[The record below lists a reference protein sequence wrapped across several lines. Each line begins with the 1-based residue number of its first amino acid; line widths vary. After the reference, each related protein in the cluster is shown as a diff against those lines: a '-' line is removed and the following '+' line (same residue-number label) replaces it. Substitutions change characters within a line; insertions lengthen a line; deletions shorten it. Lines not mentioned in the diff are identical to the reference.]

1 MRLSRLLAS
10 GSFSALVALSAF
22 TAGGCSSS
30 SNTPA
35 TNTPPEQDPGLDP
48 GTGGTTAPPGGDGQG
63 TEVNPYGKGYP
74 TKNLGYQPRAGTRAG
89 SIMRNYK
96 FLGWRD
102 GDPAKGTTVISL
114 ADLFDPEMREHKLIS
129 FSAGALW
136 CPPCNDEAK
145 LLVPMIAELKTRKV
159 TVIQAIIEGG
169 TRGTGSTLEDLGVWQ
184 KRHNVNY
191 TLFLDPD
198 QRNLGQF
205 FEAAAIPWNAL
216 IDARSMEIL
225 TSGVGVNLNE
235 LPNDFVRWSKWIDE
249 NPAQVVQ

>member
-1 MRLSRLLAS
+1 MRLSRLLAR
-10 GSFSALVALSAF
+10 GSFCALVSLAALG
-22 TAGGCSSS
+22 AGGCSSS
-30 SNTPA
+30 SSTPA
-35 TNTPPEQDPGLDP
+35 GTTAKEQDPGFDP
-48 GTGGTTAPPGGDGQG
+48 GATATAPPGGEGQG
-63 TEVNPYGKGYP
+63 TEVNPYGKPYP
-74 TKNLGYQPRAGTRAG
+74 TKNLGYQPRSGTRPG

-102 GDPAKGTTVISL
+102 GDPSKGTTVISL
-114 ADLFDPEMREHKLIS
+114 ADFFDPEMREHKLIT

-145 LLVPMIAELKTRKV
+145 LLVPMAPRLKAKKV
-159 TVIQAIIEGG
+159 TIISAIIEGG
-169 TRGTGSTLEDLGVWQ
+169 KRGTGSTLEDLGIWQ
-184 KRHNVNY
+184 KRHDVNY

-235 LPNDFVRWSKWIDE
+235 LPNEFDRWAKWVDE
-249 NPAQVVQ
+249 NPAQALQ